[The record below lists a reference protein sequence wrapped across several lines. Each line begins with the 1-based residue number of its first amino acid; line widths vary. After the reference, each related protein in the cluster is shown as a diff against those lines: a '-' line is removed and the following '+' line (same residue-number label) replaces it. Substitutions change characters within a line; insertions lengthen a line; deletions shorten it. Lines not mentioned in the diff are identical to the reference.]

1 MVNCSNSPKLV
12 YLWLVGKPSF
22 FGSHHWINTR
32 PMSPKLSFSQVQ
44 KSRKQMVLEYCLWM
58 FVAMSKWIELSD
70 VIVVLYIYII
80 PTFGVCNHSYT
91 HLGFDR
97 ILFKWAL
104 LAKFI
109 LAVDQFRHSR
119 AKNISPICSAN
130 TSSWLTRGHLEQCFA
145 GKVNCLL
152 IFHLQKYSPFG
163 VIRRYSRKMQL

>member
-1 MVNCSNSPKLV
+1 
-12 YLWLVGKPSF
+12 
-22 FGSHHWINTR
+22 
-32 PMSPKLSFSQVQ
+32 MSPKLSFSQVQ